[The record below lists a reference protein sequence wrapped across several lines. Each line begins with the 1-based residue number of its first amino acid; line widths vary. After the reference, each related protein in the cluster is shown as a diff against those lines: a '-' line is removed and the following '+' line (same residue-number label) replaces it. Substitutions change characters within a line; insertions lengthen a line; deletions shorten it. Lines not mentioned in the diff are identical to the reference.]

1 MKFSDF
7 LKLNEEDA
15 GLAGGDTPVNT
26 STNIDGVDAPIGT
39 TLRRINMPQITKEL
53 MGDFISDL
61 KINKISFKSDIFKR
75 YNELLPIQGEI
86 NQEKVKSIQ
95 NNLSKKEYK
104 IDPILISKDNKIVDG
119 NHRWAAQKDSEKIP
133 VNQIGLPFNELYD
146 FLMDKPYVLR
156 RKIDENKE

>member
-15 GLAGGDTPVNT
+15 GLAGGDTSVNT

-61 KINKISFKSDIFKR
+61 KINKISFKSNIFKR

-95 NNLSKKEYK
+95 NSLSNKEYK
-104 IDPILISKDNKIVDG
+104 LDPILISKDNKIVDG